1 MESLKAWISW
11 RWGIRGYANVS
22 DIYPLVENDGFGSGD
37 HIDMRWNELDL
48 TSGSEDMNN
57 INTLIDRGVEVDY

>member
-1 MESLKAWISW
+1 M
-11 RWGIRGYANVS
+11 
-22 DIYPLVENDGFGSGD
+22 VENDGFGSGD

-57 INTLIDRGVEVDY
+57 INTLIDRGVNVMYEPQN